1 MPVWA
6 TTKLTQGFASTTA
19 AARTQADVL
28 VLEPSPA
35 VRLDQDFDGS
45 AVLIQPRL
53 QLEGKPAGT
62 GADYPAVIASWT
74 VDGVDPGAILEGDL
88 VVGSDL
94 EACSETWT
102 RPIIAST
109 GGRRTG
115 NHQIGPLGYE
125 VTRGGPPPG
134 PGVPVS
140 FSLRLLGTGDLV
152 GTNADLPLLTGGFVE
167 RAPRAW
173 NKKTHVMTLSGSG
186 GWVLY
191 KDLEIDIDLPADHGR
206 TQGQIAIQAM
216 EAAGVPDELIG
227 IDPDL
232 GAPRTLP
239 QKIRCVGLLAF
250 LKELL
255 RPIGYV
261 PMAGRSDGIFR
272 AVPLFVEDVPVMKI
286 TTVDI
291 VHSEGLEVGSDAT
304 KPSCFVIEG
313 RRLQDTGSGPGSG
326 IVTTKVVVKTIDP
339 LFIIPVAQSLQDA
352 TGNISPT
359 GAIPTGP
366 GAPEVIS
373 QTTVE
378 TTTEDGCLRLTFT
391 QVKQYFNPTMSRYI
405 ANASTVTGQPFGY
418 NSNVYFFDTT
428 PAQDDSTEG
437 VQWSQPRFVIFSEV
451 WAEPQYNNELRR
463 VGIITRK
470 NGWRNIVRRIKV
482 RSSQLD
488 PWDTINYQSGNL
500 SAGGD
505 GLVFLAEQFFIGP
518 GAPDDLLPSGTSTGY
533 PGIRITS
540 RHTEVVTVVDKVDE
554 CDFIPSTATDT
565 TTYGRRKG
573 RNSLYTDGEHRDDKE
588 KGVTSTTT
596 SLRITAGGIT
606 QLVQTA
612 VDTEGRQ
619 LPGPAPSV
627 IDGVPGALICT
638 PDALLQETEQIFRVT
653 MCLERADGSKDLSKK
668 ITLSSRWVETVA
680 EAEFWGSLELTLA
693 RGYLVQLA
701 MASPAP
707 ITAAGDTVEI
717 DIPEILPGVSLV
729 KVMETETTIPPATGA
744 GVVVHQLRLLIPPTG
759 LGQS

>member
-6 TTKLTQGFASTTA
+6 TTKLTQDFASTTA

-45 AVLIQPRL
+45 AALIQPRL

-62 GADYPAVIASWT
+62 GVDYPEVIASWT
-74 VDGVDPGAILEGDL
+74 VDGVDPGANLVGDL

-102 RPIIAST
+102 RPVIAST

-291 VHSEGLEVGSDAT
+291 VHTEGLEVGSDAT
-304 KPSCFVIEG
+304 KPTCFVIEG

-326 IVTTKVVVKTIDP
+326 IVTVRVVAKTIDP
-339 LFIIPVAQSLQDA
+339 LFINPIAQSLQDSA
-352 TGNISPT
+352 GNI
-359 GAIPTGP
+359 IPTGSGTP
-366 GAPEVIS
+366 APKENHVTS
-373 QTTVE
+373 ETTVE
-378 TTTEDGCLRLTFT
+378 TTTEDGCLILTYT
-391 QVKQYFNPTMSRYI
+391 RIKQYFNPAISRYK
-405 ANASTVTGQPFGY
+405 ANSSTVTGQPFIY
-418 NSNVYFFDTT
+418 NSTVYFFGVT
-428 PAQDDSTEG
+428 PTKDDATEG
-437 VQWSQPRFVIFSEV
+437 VQWVQPRFVILSEV
-451 WAEPQYNNELRR
+451 FVEPQYNTALRKIG
-463 VGIITRK
+463 VITRNNAWK
-470 NGWRNIVRRIKV
+470 QIGRRIKS
-482 RSSQLD
+482 RGSQAV
-488 PWDTINYQSGNL
+488 PWDTQNYEAGNL

-505 GLVFLAEQFFIGP
+505 GQVFLAEQFFIGP

-533 PGIRITS
+533 PGIRITT
-540 RHTEVVTVVDKVDE
+540 RHTEVVTVVDEVDE
-554 CDFIPSTATDT
+554 CDFIPSSSTST

-573 RNSLYTDGEHRDDKE
+573 RLQLWTDGEHRNDTE
-588 KGVTSTTT
+588 VGVTSTTT
-596 SLRITAGGIT
+596 DLRITAGGIT

-627 IDGVPGALICT
+627 IDGVPGAEICT
-638 PDALLQETEQIFRVT
+638 TDALLQETEQIFSVEV
-653 MCLERADGSKDLSKK
+653 CLERSDGLKDLSKK
-668 ITLSSRWVETVA
+668 IDLSSRWVETVA
-680 EAEFWGSLELTLA
+680 EAEFWGSLELYLA
-693 RGYLVQLA
+693 RGYPVQLT

-707 ITAAGDTVEI
+707 IIAAGDTVEI

-759 LGQS
+759 LG

>member
-1 MPVWA
+1 MVVWA
-6 TTKLTQGFASTTA
+6 TTKLTQDFAGTTA
-19 AARTQADVL
+19 AARIQADVL

-45 AVLIQPRL
+45 AALIQPRL
-53 QLEGKPAGT
+53 QLEGQPAGT

-74 VDGVDPGAILEGDL
+74 VDGVDPGALLEGDL

-115 NHQIGPLGYE
+115 DHQIGPLGYE

-134 PGVPVS
+134 PGVPIS
-140 FSLRLLGTGDLV
+140 FSLRLRGTGDLV

-173 NKKTHVMTLSGSG
+173 NKKTHIMTLSGSG

-191 KDLEIDIDLPADHGR
+191 KDLEIDIDLPADHGL

-227 IDPDL
+227 IDPTL
-232 GAPRTLP
+232 GAPRRLP
-239 QKIRCVGLLAF
+239 QKIRCIGLQAV
-250 LKELL
+250 LKELF

-261 PMAGRSDGIFR
+261 PMAGRTDGVFR
-272 AVPLFVEDVPVMKI
+272 AVPLFVEDVSLVTI

-304 KPSCFVIEG
+304 KPTCFVIEG
-313 RRLQDTGSGPGSG
+313 RRLQDTGAGPGSG
-326 IVTTKVVVKTIDP
+326 IVTVRVVARTIDP
-339 LFIIPVAQSLQDA
+339 SFINPIAQSFQDTA
-352 TGNISPT
+352 GNIILT
-359 GAIPTGP
+359 GFSTP
-366 GAPEVIS
+366 APVPNHVTS

-378 TTTEDGCLRLTFT
+378 TTTDDGCLILTFT
-391 QVKQYFNPTMSRYI
+391 QIKQYFNPTVSRFI
-405 ANASTVTGQPFGY
+405 ANSSTVTGQPFSY
-418 NSNVYFFDTT
+418 PTQNVFFFDVT
-428 PAQDDSTEG
+428 PAQDDATEA
-437 VQWSQPRFVIFSEV
+437 VQWIQPRFVIFSEV
-451 WAEPQYNNELRR
+451 SVEPQYNNALRK
-463 VGIITRK
+463 VGVITRSNAWK
-470 NGWRNIVRRIKV
+470 QIGRRIKS
-482 RSSQLD
+482 RGSQAD
-488 PWDTINYQSGNL
+488 PWEAQNYEPGNL

-505 GLVFLAEQFFIGP
+505 GQVFFAEQFFIGP
-518 GAPDDLLPSGTSTGY
+518 GAPDNLLPSGTSGAY
-533 PGIRITS
+533 PGIRITT
-540 RHTEVVTVVDKVDE
+540 RHTEVVTVVDEVDE
-554 CDFIPSTATDT
+554 CDFIPSTATST

-573 RNSLYTDGEHRDDKE
+573 RLQLWTDGEHRDDKE
-588 KGVTSTTT
+588 VGVTSTTT
-596 SLRITAGGIT
+596 SLRITAGGVT

-627 IDGVPGALICT
+627 IDGVPGAEICT
-638 PDALLQETEQIFRVT
+638 PDALLQEIEQILSVRV
-653 MCLERADGSKDLSKK
+653 CLERSDGSEDLSKT
-668 ITLSSRWVETVA
+668 IDLSSRWVETVA

-693 RGYLVQLA
+693 RGYPLQVT

-707 ITAAGDTVEI
+707 IIAAGDTVEI

-729 KVMETETTIPPATGA
+729 KVLETETTIPPATGA

-759 LGQS
+759 LG